1 MTVDWTRPIETITG
15 KPAKL
20 VATEGQYWRR
30 CVKIG
35 DDDDEIWLN
44 EKGTDIDEWGGKF
57 SNVAVQNITQVDA
70 PAFTLHS
77 VLEIPSYLST
87 DLLSGA
93 MKLCIDGIVYNV
105 KLERI

>member
-35 DDDDEIWLN
+35 DDDEIWLN
-44 EKGTDIDEWGGKF
+44 E
-57 SNVAVQNITQVDA
+57 N
-70 PAFTLHS
+70 
-77 VLEIPSYLST
+77 
-87 DLLSGA
+87 
-93 MKLCIDGIVYNV
+93 
-105 KLERI
+105 